1 MTLITSAPLL
11 IYNFETHPDAPATQ
25 LTLESWSIIVVQRD
39 SWERKHYNSPP
50 RPRNQDVYFQFA
62 ERNVQLRR
70 PSPSVVYPLPSGV
83 SCSSV
88 ESCSSME
95 TSSSSI
101 WNHKHCIIGQPQP
114 NVMDFLADLCPRRSP
129 QDSRAFCGPYKTAAL
144 SKVSLAWRD
153 VINEDQT
160 WQGSCE
166 GISGYVSSTPLFP
179 LRCSENPKTTK

>member
-1 MTLITSAPLL
+1 MIVSFDSDYICTTSHM
-11 IYNFETHPDAPATQ
+11 NFETHPDAPATQ

-129 QDSRAFCGPYKTAAL
+129 QILAPFAGPTRRQLSARCHLHGETLLMRIKPGRVPAKGFLGMLAAH
-144 SKVSLAWRD
+144 
-153 VINEDQT
+153 
-160 WQGSCE
+160 
-166 GISGYVSSTPLFP
+166 
-179 LRCSENPKTTK
+179 RCFL